1 MYGEKKTQR
10 LQCLTNMTINPR
22 PPRLANE
29 NHYDI
34 SYKTFMANIGKLIKG
49 YREQAHV
56 TQRELGADI
65 HKTVTHISAVENG
78 RRGLSLHSLFHV
90 AQTLRID
97 LSQLIKESLQ
107 ND

>member
-1 MYGEKKTQR
+1 
-10 LQCLTNMTINPR
+10 MTINPR

-34 SYKTFMANIGKLIKG
+34 SYKTFMANIGKLIKA
-49 YREQAHV
+49 YREQ
-56 TQRELGADI
+56 DI

>member
-10 LQCLTNMTINPR
+10 LQRLTNMTINPR

-34 SYKTFMANIGKLIKG
+34 SYKTFMANIGKRIKA
-49 YREQAHV
+49 YREQAHI
-56 TQRELGADI
+56 TQRDLGADI

-97 LSQLIKESLQ
+97 LSQLIKESLK